1 MRNLLDGFGWV
12 NKQIIR
18 WEYEKRAQNL
28 FRELLKFIIKVQR
41 NNYVFVSKGDWELIY
56 AAERY

>member
-41 NNYVFVSKGDWELIY
+41 NNYVFVSKDDWELIY